1 MKLTRLRLV
10 GFKSFVEPTDFI
22 IEPGLT
28 GVVGPNGCGKSN
40 LVEALRWVMGETS
53 HKSMRASGMDDVI
66 FAGSANRPSRN
77 TAEVHLAID
86 NEERKAPAAFNDAT
100 QLDVSRR
107 IEREEGSTY
116 RINGR
121 EVRARDVQLLFA
133 DAATG
138 ARSPALVRQGQISEI
153 IAAKPQAR
161 RRILE
166 DAAGIAGLHARRH
179 EAELRLKAAEDNLLR
194 VDDVLRE
201 IDAQVDSL
209 KKQGRQASRYKNVS
223 AEIRRLEA
231 LLFAIGYAE
240 AREQAASAEREAGQD
255 LNAVADAQ
263 AAQANAATAQAVAA
277 HALPAL
283 REAEA
288 AAAAA
293 LQRLTHAR
301 NELEAEERRARER
314 LEELERQIADLE
326 RDIARQN
333 AAQADGAA
341 TIARLK
347 GEDEELARNGAGAEA
362 AKAEA
367 EARLDAAEA
376 ALAAVEAELG
386 ELQAQVSDL
395 NARKSALDR
404 SLREEN
410 ERAARFAAERARVER
425 DLAAIEAAALSAPA
439 EDFTAAL
446 AAAEETL
453 RSADERSAEAR
464 NVLAGAREAEARGR
478 GPANDTERAAQRLE
492 TEVRTLAKLF
502 ASGTDDMWPKVLDFI
517 AVAKGYETALGAAL
531 GEDLEGSSTTSAP
544 VHWALSGDG
553 ADDPA
558 LPEGVR
564 PLSDFVQGPDAL
576 KRRLAQIGIVA
587 RDDGAALRAQLRPGQ
602 RLVSREG
609 DLWRWDG
616 FTAAA
621 DAPSAA
627 ARRLAEKN
635 RLGDLERAL
644 AEARAIADRERA
656 EAESAQAAVRAAA
669 SAESAA
675 LEAVRGAR
683 RAFDL
688 ARERLIAAER
698 READAAAKRS
708 ALHEAAERLAA
719 NEAEARERRAQAE
732 HALADLSHAP
742 ALEARLLELRAAVA
756 ERRGEASE
764 ARAALQT
771 LIREAEMAA
780 RRRDAIAAEI
790 RLWSERAER
799 AGAAVEEY
807 TARLA
812 RLQGERKSLAEMPDA
827 FILRRRALMAEVED
841 AEGRRRDAADRLAEA
856 ETGLAEAD
864 RAARDALEALS
875 AAREARAGSQA
886 RFEAATRRVAEIT
899 RSIADNLETTPA
911 GLAEL
916 AGLKADAPLPDLTQV
931 ETRLSN
937 LKGERERLGAVNLR
951 AEEELAEIDAKR
963 TTLIGERDDL
973 VEAIKRLRQAIGSLN
988 REGRERLLAAFD
1000 IVNEHFRRLFTTL
1013 FGGGT
1018 AELTLVDSDDP
1029 LEAGLEILA
1038 KPPGKKPTTMTLL
1051 SGGEQALTAT
1061 ALIFAVFLT
1070 NPSPICVLDEVDAPL
1085 DDHNVERYCDLL
1097 DDMARQTETRFV
1109 VITHNPITM
1118 ARMNRLFGVTM
1129 AERGVSQLV
1138 SVDLEQA
1145 ERFLE
1150 AV

>member
-10 GFKSFVEPTDFI
+10 GFKSFVEPTDVLF
-22 IEPGLT
+22 EPGLT
-28 GVVGPNGCGKSN
+28 GVIGPNGCGKSN

-100 QLDVSRR
+100 QLDVTRR
-107 IEREEGSTY
+107 IVRDEGSTY

-121 EVRARDVQLLFA
+121 EVRLRDVQLLFA
-133 DAATG
+133 DAGTG
-138 ARSPALVRQGQISEI
+138 PRSPALVRQGQIAEL

-240 AREQAASAEREAGQD
+240 ARDQAASAEREAGQD

-347 GEDEELARNGAGAEA
+347 GEGEELARNGAGAEA

-395 NARKSALDR
+395 NARKSAL
-404 SLREEN
+404 
-410 ERAARFAAERARVER
+410 
-425 DLAAIEAAALSAPA
+425 A

-446 AAAEETL
+446 SAAEETL

-553 ADDPA
+553 DDDPG

-587 RDDGAALRAQLRPGQ
+587 RHDGPALRARLRPGQ

-669 SAESAA
+669 SAES
-675 LEAVRGAR
+675 
-683 RAFDL
+683 
-688 ARERLIAAER
+688 
-698 READAAAKRS
+698 
-708 ALHEAAERLAA
+708 
-719 NEAEARERRAQAE
+719 
-732 HALADLSHAP
+732 
-742 ALEARLLELRAAVA
+742 
-756 ERRGEASE
+756 
-764 ARAALQT
+764 
-771 LIREAEMAA
+771 
-780 RRRDAIAAEI
+780 
-790 RLWSERAER
+790 
-799 AGAAVEEY
+799 
-807 TARLA
+807 
-812 RLQGERKSLAEMPDA
+812 
-827 FILRRRALMAEVED
+827 
-841 AEGRRRDAADRLAEA
+841 
-856 ETGLAEAD
+856 
-864 RAARDALEALS
+864 
-875 AAREARAGSQA
+875 
-886 RFEAATRRVAEIT
+886 
-899 RSIADNLETTPA
+899 
-911 GLAEL
+911 
-916 AGLKADAPLPDLTQV
+916 
-931 ETRLSN
+931 
-937 LKGERERLGAVNLR
+937 
-951 AEEELAEIDAKR
+951 
-963 TTLIGERDDL
+963 
-973 VEAIKRLRQAIGSLN
+973 
-988 REGRERLLAAFD
+988 
-1000 IVNEHFRRLFTTL
+1000 
-1013 FGGGT
+1013 
-1018 AELTLVDSDDP
+1018 
-1029 LEAGLEILA
+1029 
-1038 KPPGKKPTTMTLL
+1038 
-1051 SGGEQALTAT
+1051 
-1061 ALIFAVFLT
+1061 
-1070 NPSPICVLDEVDAPL
+1070 
-1085 DDHNVERYCDLL
+1085 
-1097 DDMARQTETRFV
+1097 
-1109 VITHNPITM
+1109 
-1118 ARMNRLFGVTM
+1118 
-1129 AERGVSQLV
+1129 
-1138 SVDLEQA
+1138 
-1145 ERFLE
+1145 
-1150 AV
+1150 

>member
-347 GEDEELARNGAGAEA
+347 GEGEELSRNGAGAEA

-425 DLAAIEAAALSAPA
+425 DLAAIEAAAASAPA

-478 GPANDTERAAQRLE
+478 GPANDAERAAQRLE

-587 RDDGAALRAQLRPGQ
+587 RDDGAALRGRLRPGQ

-616 FTAAA
+616 FTAA
-621 DAPSAA
+621 D
-627 ARRLAEKN
+627 
-635 RLGDLERAL
+635 
-644 AEARAIADRERA
+644 
-656 EAESAQAAVRAAA
+656 
-669 SAESAA
+669 
-675 LEAVRGAR
+675 
-683 RAFDL
+683 
-688 ARERLIAAER
+688 
-698 READAAAKRS
+698 
-708 ALHEAAERLAA
+708 
-719 NEAEARERRAQAE
+719 
-732 HALADLSHAP
+732 
-742 ALEARLLELRAAVA
+742 
-756 ERRGEASE
+756 
-764 ARAALQT
+764 
-771 LIREAEMAA
+771 
-780 RRRDAIAAEI
+780 
-790 RLWSERAER
+790 
-799 AGAAVEEY
+799 
-807 TARLA
+807 
-812 RLQGERKSLAEMPDA
+812 RKS
-827 FILRRRALMAEVED
+827 
-841 AEGRRRDAADRLAEA
+841 
-856 ETGLAEAD
+856 
-864 RAARDALEALS
+864 
-875 AAREARAGSQA
+875 
-886 RFEAATRRVAEIT
+886 
-899 RSIADNLETTPA
+899 
-911 GLAEL
+911 
-916 AGLKADAPLPDLTQV
+916 
-931 ETRLSN
+931 
-937 LKGERERLGAVNLR
+937 
-951 AEEELAEIDAKR
+951 
-963 TTLIGERDDL
+963 
-973 VEAIKRLRQAIGSLN
+973 
-988 REGRERLLAAFD
+988 
-1000 IVNEHFRRLFTTL
+1000 
-1013 FGGGT
+1013 
-1018 AELTLVDSDDP
+1018 
-1029 LEAGLEILA
+1029 
-1038 KPPGKKPTTMTLL
+1038 
-1051 SGGEQALTAT
+1051 
-1061 ALIFAVFLT
+1061 
-1070 NPSPICVLDEVDAPL
+1070 
-1085 DDHNVERYCDLL
+1085 
-1097 DDMARQTETRFV
+1097 V
-1109 VITHNPITM
+1109 V
-1118 ARMNRLFGVTM
+1118 
-1129 AERGVSQLV
+1129 
-1138 SVDLEQA
+1138 
-1145 ERFLE
+1145 
-1150 AV
+1150 